1 MKDFNK
7 ELNRLIKLAERS
19 KDDPDGTSWTFRIGV
34 LLSYNQAKEML
45 EALEQVEKMKEVL
58 EEIMQKADYHKGSG
72 ETANPTLWK
81 VIEIAE
87 QVLNQKK

>member
-1 MKDFNK
+1 MKPIKFK

-45 EALEQVEKMKEVL
+45 EALKQA
-58 EEIMQKADYHKGSG
+58 EIDRWTCPICKGNLTCIQCTKILCTPS
-72 ETANPTLWK
+72 EFPK
-81 VIEIAE
+81 
-87 QVLNQKK
+87 

>member
-1 MKDFNK
+1 MKPIKFK

-45 EALEQVEKMKEVL
+45 EALKQDL
-58 EEIMQKADYHKGSG
+58 
-72 ETANPTLWK
+72 
-81 VIEIAE
+81 
-87 QVLNQKK
+87 